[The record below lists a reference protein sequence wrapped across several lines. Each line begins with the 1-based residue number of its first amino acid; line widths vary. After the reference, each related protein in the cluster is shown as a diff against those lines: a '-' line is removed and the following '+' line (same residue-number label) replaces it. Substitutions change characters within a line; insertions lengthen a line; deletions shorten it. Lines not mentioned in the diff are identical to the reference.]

1 MDSFA
6 SDDGR
11 EGLPLGKGGLRY
23 HVVLMSIN
31 LQVLGSKLAKYRDQ
45 LEESLEEV
53 GEATGIEVARLRAI
67 EGGEQEPTGD
77 EVLILADYY
86 RCDFKY
92 FISNEHSAP
101 FEQTDTLYRAH
112 GREFS
117 KRDRAAIQE
126 FLYLCDIEEYLMREL
141 GKTMRPFYHTTSGD
155 YFKGHGEAAAA
166 ALRRAM
172 GHSEREV
179 PRDIFEE
186 FRSAGVH
193 VFRRKLGNSA
203 ISGLFILHPTAGK
216 CALVN
221 HSEDVYRQRF
231 SAAHEMAH
239 AIFDSG
245 SGPSVSFVKQLGLDM
260 LEVRANRFASCYLM
274 PPEFL
279 RRLPSPA
286 AWNEADAQRWANELR
301 VSCDA
306 LGIALKEAKI
316 VDAAASDRIR
326 RYRVPREAKLDPE
339 LPASLNKTQVAR
351 KVALLERGLSDHYVG
366 LCFDAYKQGGI
377 SLGRLTEALLCSR
390 GELGELAKL
399 YGRSL
404 HGD

>member
-1 MDSFA
+1 
-6 SDDGR
+6 
-11 EGLPLGKGGLRY
+11 
-23 HVVLMSIN
+23 MSIN
-31 LQVLGSKLAKYRDQ
+31 LQALGSKLARYRDQ
-45 LEESLEEV
+45 LQESLEEV
-53 GEATGIEVARLRAI
+53 REATGIEVVRLRAI

-77 EVLILADYY
+77 EVLILADHY

-92 FISNEHSAP
+92 FIANEQSAP
-101 FEQTDTLYRAH
+101 FEQTDILYRAH

-126 FLYLCDIEEYLMREL
+126 FLYLCDTEQFLMREL
-141 GKTMRPFYHTTSGD
+141 GKAARPFDYSPSGT
-155 YFKGHGEAAAA
+155 YFKGHGESAAATF
-166 ALRRAM
+166 RGAM
-172 GHSEREV
+172 GHSGREV
-179 PRDIFEE
+179 PRDIYGE

-203 ISGLFILHPTAGK
+203 ISGLFISHPTAGK

-221 HSEDVYRQRF
+221 YSEDVYRQRF
-231 SAAHEMAH
+231 SAAHEFAH
-239 AIFDSG
+239 SIFDSG
-245 SGPSVSFVKQLGLDM
+245 SGPSVSYVGREGIDM

-279 RRLPSPA
+279 RHLSSPA
-286 AWNEADAQRWANELR
+286 TWSETDAQHWANELR

-316 VDAAASDRIR
+316 VDVEASNRIR
-326 RYRVPREAKLDPE
+326 GYRVPREAKLDPE
-339 LPASLNKTQVAR
+339 LPASLNETQRAR
-351 KVALLERGLSDHYVG
+351 KAALLERGLSDHYVA
-366 LCFDAYKQGGI
+366 LCFDGYKHGSI
-377 SLGRLTEALLCSR
+377 SLGRLAEAVLCSR